1 MGQGYTYT
9 ADQAVSKQQGQ
20 RIQLSIS
27 KRLWRRIKEVL
38 QWSDCVRIGS
48 RVVRICKLA
57 IAIVQLRWPC
67 RSTMLGVEHVL
78 RFVATETK
86 ALQSRHRRPFLTPLA
101 TTPRSWGE
109 KFLTL
114 YLLR

>member
-1 MGQGYTYT
+1 MAPGAPSHIYSKNFDFAMGQGYTYT

-57 IAIVQLRWPC
+57 IAI
-67 RSTMLGVEHVL
+67 
-78 RFVATETK
+78 
-86 ALQSRHRRPFLTPLA
+86 
-101 TTPRSWGE
+101 
-109 KFLTL
+109 
-114 YLLR
+114 